1 MVLLCNNFT
10 ACLPIMHVIIGGH
23 RDACEVNQLSLS
35 CDRGGF
41 APEGRGSG
49 PSPSHTGSSY
59 KLIHSNNNPC
69 PHLLQHALQAFA
81 INQRIPSAPSCEGRR
96 FCALRVAIV
105 ILCNW
110 QACLNPVSDASPTLD
125 NKHVGFLE
133 CEIHAKMTGM
143 FRDDGGYS
151 FG

>member
-10 ACLPIMHVIIGGH
+10 ACLPSMHVIIGGH
-23 RDACEVNQLSLS
+23 RDACDVNQLSLS

-96 FCALRVAIV
+96 FCELRVAIV

-125 NKHVGFLE
+125 NNHIGFLE